1 VTLDFEAAKVMLFV
15 RIVGMAKIIEYSDCF
30 HQALYE
36 LLPQGSNPGRYQ
48 SLPAEQMLS
57 QFVVQL
63 ANPIGLG

>member
-15 RIVGMAKIIEYSDCF
+15 RIVGMAKVIEYGDCF
-30 HQALYE
+30 HQAFHE
-36 LLPQGSNPGRYQ
+36 LLPQGCDPGRCQ

-57 QFVVQL
+57 QFVVQF